1 MNCGIGNVEN
11 CDMLRAV
18 NDKLNSYQLCVESS
32 LQEAAALN
40 IMYEQR
46 VNELSTIINIFEYI
60 NSVTDY
66 KNLFSIINDML
77 IGVLGAGS
85 CTIFKHDGER
95 YKVEASS
102 LSRQE
107 ALMMNSVGDKLYE
120 KYGQQRET
128 FILTERELRESFN
141 ERKDTRS
148 AVVVPLA
155 GKTEMLGIIYLE
167 HSRHSYFQQEICRY
181 LNTLAIAIRLALEN
195 AKLYSRLEEMAL
207 IDGLTALYNRMF
219 FNKEIANCMEDY
231 RKYGLPFVLTILDL
245 DHFKKVNDT
254 YGHLCGDMVLQ
265 QISGIIKDEVRNE
278 DFVCRYGGEEFAVIF
293 RNSGDIGGIS
303 KRLESIRQRICENV
317 IQYQDSQLQVTCS
330 FGAVC
335 CTSVEKNSSS
345 DEVVRMADQALYKAK
360 NDGRN
365 RVCIA
370 G

>member
-11 CDMLRAV
+11 CDMLKAM

-85 CTIFKHDGER
+85 CTIFRHNGEQ
-95 YKVEASS
+95 YKLEASS

-107 ALMMNSVGDKLYE
+107 ALTMNSVGDKLYR
-120 KYGQQRET
+120 KYGQQREA
-128 FILTERELRESFN
+128 FILTEPELREYFD
-141 ERKDTRS
+141 ERKDTSS

-155 GKTEMLGIIYLE
+155 GKNELLGIIYLE
-167 HSRHSYFQQEICRY
+167 HSRQNYFQQDSCKY

-207 IDGLTALYNRMF
+207 IDGLTALFNRMF
-219 FNKEIANCMEDY
+219 FNKEIFNCMEDY

-245 DHFKKVNDT
+245 DHFKKINDT

-265 QISGIIKDEVRNE
+265 QISGILREEVRNG

-293 RNSGDIGGIS
+293 RKSGDMNGIGN
-303 KRLESIRQRICENV
+303 RLESIRQRISENV
-317 IQYQDSQLQVTCS
+317 IQYQDSKVRVTCS

-335 CTSVEKNSSS
+335 CTSVDKNSSS
-345 DEVVRMADQALYKAK
+345 DEVVRMADQALYRAK

-365 RVCIA
+365 RICIA